1 MKAVAV
7 FPGSREVRV
16 VDQDAPR
23 LTQPSQ
29 VMLRM
34 LDIGLCGTDKEIC
47 SFEYGT
53 PPAGDDH
60 LIIGHESL
68 AEVVQAGPAVEHLR
82 AGDLVVPSVRR
93 PCPHPGC
100 LACRSGHQDFCYTGD
115 FSERGI
121 KDAHGY
127 LTEYVVEHERYLTP
141 VPPDLRDIAVLAEPL
156 TIAEKALLQIC
167 WMMQQRPPWLAADT
181 PRDEQGRGLS
191 ALVLGVG
198 PVGLLGAMVL
208 ATAGFTTYVYSRELP
223 PSPRIDLVDAIG
235 ATYVSSQTTTF
246 GELAE
251 KIGNIDLVYEAVG
264 HSHFALQA
272 LQVLGTNGIFVL
284 TGVPG
289 LQAFVEADPARLMR
303 TMVLRNQVLLGTVN
317 AGPEAFTAALR
328 DLDMFRHRW
337 PEVVRTLIAGRYPPE
352 QAPELILGRPAGIKS
367 VIAFDAAG
375 A

>member
-7 FPGSREVRV
+7 FPGSRETKV

-23 LTQPSQ
+23 LTQPDQ

-68 AEVVQAGPAVEHLR
+68 AEVVRAGPAVQRLQ

-127 LTEYVVEHERYLTP
+127 LTEYVVEHERSC
-141 VPPDLRDIAVLAEPL
+141 R
-156 TIAEKALLQIC
+156 
-167 WMMQQRPPWLAADT
+167 
-181 PRDEQGRGLS
+181 
-191 ALVLGVG
+191 
-198 PVGLLGAMVL
+198 
-208 ATAGFTTYVYSRELP
+208 
-223 PSPRIDLVDAIG
+223 
-235 ATYVSSQTTTF
+235 SS
-246 GELAE
+246 G
-251 KIGNIDLVYEAVG
+251 
-264 HSHFALQA
+264 
-272 LQVLGTNGIFVL
+272 
-284 TGVPG
+284 
-289 LQAFVEADPARLMR
+289 
-303 TMVLRNQVLLGTVN
+303 
-317 AGPEAFTAALR
+317 
-328 DLDMFRHRW
+328 
-337 PEVVRTLIAGRYPPE
+337 
-352 QAPELILGRPAGIKS
+352 
-367 VIAFDAAG
+367 
-375 A
+375 